1 MNRIRRVSA
10 ILAAF
15 AAALLGLSA
24 GAPAAFAGTNVFPAP
39 GGGGPATGTPPAT
52 LGHTVIAGGMAGWQI
67 AVIAAGA
74 ALLAAA
80 AAVLLDRA
88 WQARRQALSPTA

>member
-10 ILAAF
+10 SLAAF
-15 AAALLGLSA
+15 AATLLGLSA
-24 GAPAAFAGTNVFPAP
+24 GAPAAFASTNIFPAP

-52 LGHTVIAGGMAGWQI
+52 AGHTVIVGGMPGWQV

-88 WQARRQALSPTA
+88 WQARRQPLSPTA

>member
-1 MNRIRRVSA
+1 MDRIRRVSA

-52 LGHTVIAGGMAGWQI
+52 VGHTVIAGGIAGWQI

-88 WQARRQALSPTA
+88 RHARRQTLSPTA

>member
-10 ILAAF
+10 TLAAF

-24 GAPAAFAGTNVFPAP
+24 GAPAAFASTNVFPAP

-52 LGHTVIAGGMAGWQI
+52 VGHTVIVGGMAGWQI

-80 AAVLLDRA
+80 AAVLLDPA

>member
-1 MNRIRRVSA
+1 MNRIRRISA
-10 ILAAF
+10 ALAVF
-15 AAALLGLSA
+15 AAALLGVSA
-24 GAPAAFAGTNVFPAP
+24 GAPAAFASTNVLPAP

-52 LGHTVIAGGMAGWQI
+52 VGHTVIAGGMAGWQI

-88 WQARRQALSPTA
+88 RQAKRQALSPTA

>member
-1 MNRIRRVSA
+1 MNRIRRISA
-10 ILAAF
+10 TLAAF
-15 AAALLGLSA
+15 AAALLGVSA
-24 GAPAAFAGTNVFPAP
+24 GAPAAFASTNTLPAP
-39 GGGGPATGTPPAT
+39 GGGGPATGSPAAT
-52 LGHTVIAGGMAGWQI
+52 VSHTIIVGGMAGWQI

-88 WQARRQALSPTA
+88 WQARHQALSPTT

>member
-1 MNRIRRVSA
+1 MNRIRRTSVT
-10 ILAAF
+10 LGAF

-24 GAPAAFAGTNVFPAP
+24 GAPAAFAGTTVYPAP
-39 GGGGPATGTPPAT
+39 GGGGPATGIPPAT
-52 LGHTVIAGGMAGWQI
+52 AGHAVIAGGMAGWQI
-67 AVIAAGA
+67 ALIAAGA

-88 WQARRQALSPTA
+88 RQARHQALSPTT

>member
-10 ILAAF
+10 TLAAF

-24 GAPAAFAGTNVFPAP
+24 GAPAAFASTNVFPAP
-39 GGGGPATGTPPAT
+39 GGGGPPTGTPPAT
-52 LGHTVIAGGMAGWQI
+52 VIVGGMAGWQI

-88 WQARRQALSPTA
+88 RQARRQALSPAA

>member
-1 MNRIRRVSA
+1 MNRIHRISA
-10 ILAAF
+10 TLAAF

-24 GAPAAFAGTNVFPAP
+24 GAPAAFASTNILPAP
-39 GGGGPATGTPPAT
+39 GGGRPATGTPPAT
-52 LGHTVIAGGMAGWQI
+52 FGHTIIVGGMPGWQI

-88 WQARRQALSPTA
+88 WQARRQALSSTA